1 MEWDDLL
8 QKSKSREEVHM
19 KASLIFTSNDAIINL
34 GVILAGFLVNW
45 LNSSTPDLVV
55 GSIVL
60 ALVVQGAL
68 RILKLS
74 E

>member
-19 KASLIFTSNDAIINL
+19 KASLIFTSNDVIINL

-45 LNSSTPDLVV
+45 LI
-55 GSIVL
+55 G
-60 ALVVQGAL
+60 
-68 RILKLS
+68 
-74 E
+74 